1 MSGVNQQGLLWA
13 KWLKDIWNYKERDL
27 ENRKSY
33 MLNPFRASNFA
44 KEILKI
50 TVRNTLFLQYQGL
63 F

>member
-50 TVRNTLFLQYQGL
+50 TVRNTI
-63 F
+63 